1 MTAGLPGRLT
11 KELEAQAVLPL
22 TECLDALA
30 GAGLE
35 PGDIED
41 LKFVVEERRAHLQ
54 HELSTDGVCPDFDLE
69 YASAL
74 HLWTIE
80 EPLKLF
86 SFLNG
91 HMHSGQRKKGA
102 EGMSKEL
109 RACMPFAKVS
119 LLACRHYCLSRH
131 RAHCNDA
138 DDHAGS
144 C

>member
-1 MTAGLPGRLT
+1 M
-11 KELEAQAVLPL
+11 LPL
-22 TECLDALA
+22 TDCLDALA

-35 PGDIED
+35 PSDIED
-41 LKFVVEERRAHLQ
+41 LKFVVEGRRAHLQ

-102 EGMSKEL
+102 GGMSDEL

-119 LLACRHYCLSRH
+119 PVLLRPYLLSLSS
-131 RAHCNDA
+131 
-138 DDHAGS
+138 S
-144 C
+144 CSLQ